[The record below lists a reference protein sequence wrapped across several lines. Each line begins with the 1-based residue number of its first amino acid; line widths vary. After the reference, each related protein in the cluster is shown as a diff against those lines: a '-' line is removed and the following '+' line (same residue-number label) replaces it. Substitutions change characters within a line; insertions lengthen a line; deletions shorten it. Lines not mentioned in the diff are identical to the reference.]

1 VAAAGVVFVV
11 VAVDLSVAVDVAV
24 ELDAVDAA
32 QDAKTNDVTM
42 RQITTT
48 QNAPLFI

>member
-11 VAVDLSVAVDVAV
+11 VAVDLSVAV

-48 QNAPLFI
+48 QNSPLFI

>member
-1 VAAAGVVFVV
+1 MVFVA
-11 VAVDLSVAVDVAV
+11 VAVDLRVAVDVAV
-24 ELDAVDAA
+24 ELDAVDVA
-32 QDAKTNDVTM
+32 QDAKTSDVTM